1 MGSYLQNTF
10 IDSTP
15 TQHSHKPTVQHL
27 LVVTFLKLCPKV
39 KVRCYSYKKQEMT
52 SCTTLCRTE
61 IKRGGKGKEVQADQ
75 TIQSQNYNHFCSSCN
90 VIWHLLNSLN
100 IGIEHI

>member
-1 MGSYLQNTF
+1 MHNVMQN
-10 IDSTP
+10 
-15 TQHSHKPTVQHL
+15 
-27 LVVTFLKLCPKV
+27 
-39 KVRCYSYKKQEMT
+39 RNKK
-52 SCTTLCRTE
+52 
-61 IKRGGKGKEVQADQ
+61 GGKGKEVQADQ